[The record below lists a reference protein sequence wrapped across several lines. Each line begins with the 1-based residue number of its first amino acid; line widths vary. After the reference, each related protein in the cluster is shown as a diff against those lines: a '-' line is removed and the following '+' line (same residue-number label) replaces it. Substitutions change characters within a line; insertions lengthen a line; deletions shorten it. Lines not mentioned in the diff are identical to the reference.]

1 MDAFNTVWNALQH
14 VQIKYASGTAEAA
27 QHMARSGQVSTREL
41 LRQLNERID
50 KLVLI
55 CRASFELLQE
65 ASGVTDQQLAERI
78 TEIDLRDGRADG
90 KMTPQQTRCPK
101 CGAGICAKFNRC
113 LFCGYEDTSGGTF
126 HTV

>member
-1 MDAFNTVWNALQH
+1 MGTFNFAWNALQH
-14 VQIKYASGTAEAA
+14 VQIKHASNTAEAA

-41 LRQLNERID
+41 LRQLDGRVD

-65 ASGVTDQQLAERI
+65 QSGVTDQQLAERMM
-78 TEIDLRDGRADG
+78 EIDLRDGRADG
-90 KMTPQQTRCPK
+90 RMGPQQKTCPK

-113 LFCGYEDTSGGTF
+113 LFCGYEDTTGDAF
-126 HTV
+126 DTV